1 MVKEFNLVK
10 ALRASAE
17 GKMEDRY
24 CVHFNNDPMPY
35 SLLSLA
41 ANKIT
46 ELEQRLARLT
56 QLKEAS

>member
-1 MVKEFNLVK
+1 MAKEFNLVK
-10 ALRASAE
+10 ALRTSAE

-24 CVHFNNDPMPY
+24 CVYLNNDPMPY